1 MSLRVLIVD
10 DDAAARRGM
19 AKALAKLPCEV
30 SEVADG
36 RAALD
41 AIESGSPHLVFLD
54 LNMPE
59 LDGRGVLEALG
70 DKARSRDV
78 VVVTAND
85 TLEAAVECMRLGAA
99 DYITK
104 PFEVEQLRSIAR
116 RTIER
121 LDLED
126 WVDDLQRRLDD
137 ETALGSLVGVSRRMR
152 QLFSKIRR
160 AAKAPLDILVVGE
173 TGTGKELIAR
183 EIHRSSDRSDGPFV
197 AVNASAIQ
205 VTLAESELFGHV
217 KGAFTGAT
225 SDREGIFARAS
236 GGTVFLDEIG
246 DMPLELQA
254 KLLRVLQERT
264 VEPIG
269 SGRSRPVDVR
279 VVSATHQDLEVA
291 VGAGHFR
298 EDLYYR
304 IKGITLRVPPLRDRH
319 EDIVLLA
326 DYFLDRLATQ
336 SKTDVP
342 RLAAGA
348 IERLMRHTWPG
359 NVRELQQV
367 ITAAASMT
375 QSEMIESE
383 ALEITTPK
391 AGAGTF
397 DVDALYGMPLTE
409 AKNELTTWFERQA
422 IEAALAANDGNIS
435 AAARRLGIHRQSL
448 QQKMAALGIDKKDR

>member
-19 AKALAKLPCEV
+19 AKALAKLPCDV

-36 RAALD
+36 RAALE
-41 AIESGSPHLVFLD
+41 AIEKISPQLIFLD
-54 LNMPE
+54 LNMPT

-70 DKARSRDV
+70 DSVRSREI

-85 TLEAAVECMRLGAA
+85 ALQTAVECMRLGAA

-104 PFEVEQLRSIAR
+104 PYEVEQLRAIAR
-116 RTIER
+116 RTIKR
-121 LDLED
+121 LELEN

-137 ETALGSLVGVSRRMR
+137 EMALGSLVGVSRCMR
-152 QLFSKIRR
+152 QLFSQIRR

-183 EIHRSSDRSDGPFV
+183 EIHRAGDRADGPFV
-197 AVNASAIQ
+197 AVNTSAIQ
-205 VTLAESELFGHV
+205 ATLAESELFGHV

-225 SDREGIFARAS
+225 ADRDGVFARAN

-246 DMPLELQA
+246 DMSMDLQS

-264 VEPIG
+264 VEPVG
-269 SGRSRPVDVR
+269 SGRSKQVDVR

-291 VGAGHFR
+291 VAEGHFR

-304 IKGITLRVPPLRDRH
+304 IKGITLTVPPLRDRH
-319 EDIVLLA
+319 EDIILLA
-326 DYFLDRLATQ
+326 DYFLDRMATQ
-336 SKTDVP
+336 TKTDVP

-348 IERLMRHTWPG
+348 VERLMRHTWPG

-375 QSEMIESE
+375 QSEMIDGE
-383 ALEITTPK
+383 ALEITTPR

-397 DVDALYGMPLTE
+397 DMDALYGMPLTE
-409 AKNELTTWFERQA
+409 AKTELTTWFERQA
-422 IEAALAANDGNIS
+422 IEAALTASDGNVS

-448 QQKMAALGIDKKDR
+448 QQKMTALGIKK